1 MWPTAEEKVAL
12 KANARAE
19 KIRRQIVRMAAKQ
32 GAKDVYLSAKAHLG
46 SGYYSKPTGAV
57 ALTFT
62 TIVRQRTVNDLKKP
76 FDLPEIVRLLVEKH
90 QHDDACEA
98 ARERKEKLSEVFAR
112 EVSKLRERFPR
123 MPLGIWVSSDAE
135 GIILHV
141 SRLTARQA
149 GEALKVLVDRF
160 PVEVEK

>member
-1 MWPTAEEKVAL
+1 MWNAADEKVAL

-19 KIRRQIVRMAAKQ
+19 KIARQIVRMAAKQ
-32 GAKDVYLSAKAHLG
+32 GAKDVYLSARAHVG

-57 ALTFT
+57 VLTFT
-62 TIVRQRTVNDLKKP
+62 TIGRQRTVNDLKKP
-76 FDLPEIVRLLVEKH
+76 FDLPEIVRLLVEKRK
-90 QHDDACEA
+90 HDDACEA
-98 ARERKEKLSEVFAR
+98 ARERKEKLSEVFER
-112 EVSKLRERFPR
+112 EVSKLRKRFPR
-123 MPLGIWVSSDAE
+123 LPLEIWVSFDAE

-149 GEALKVLVDRF
+149 GEVLKVLVDRF